1 MASLDTLSATQI
13 AAGVAA
19 GDFTATEVARAA
31 LDAIEARDGAVQAFL
46 QVSPELAL
54 DAAARIDIAKAEILD
69 HRNAVARRLL
79 KAFPNMRPAEHEA
92 LEYLLFLAIP
102 RRDTNE
108 LAHRLIQHFGDFCKV
123 MEAEPEELEQVE
135 GIGPKSAR
143 LIHTVMAFGRYYGL
157 KKRKRR
163 VALDRA
169 ENAAEYVKPLF
180 LGQQNELL
188 YLILLDDKCCPVRD
202 MRIAEGV
209 PNRVHIDTRKLLR
222 DVART
227 DATCAI
233 LAHNHPS
240 GIATPSQEDI
250 FITHYIRDAL
260 QPLGITLY
268 DHVIMTDDDMVSL
281 KDSRHLNSF

>member
-1 MASLDTLSATQI
+1 MAQQKERPLH
-13 AAGVAA
+13 
-19 GDFTATEVARAA
+19 ENHRARMQARV
-31 LDAIEARDGAVQAFL
+31 ERDGL
-46 QVSPELAL
+46 ESL
-54 DAAARIDIAKAEILD
+54 
-69 HRNAVARRLL
+69 
-79 KAFPNMRPAEHEA
+79 AEHEA

-163 VALDRA
+163 VALDRV

-233 LAHNHPS
+233 LAQNHPTGLALPS
-240 GIATPSQEDI
+240 EADLIATAGI
-250 FITHYIRDAL
+250 MKAL
-260 QPLGITLY
+260 DPLGVSII
-268 DHVIMTDDDMVSL
+268 DHIIVAGEDFCSMRERGCLPEYRGNNDI
-281 KDSRHLNSF
+281 LNASSI